1 MMMKRIGREE
11 SGQTLVYVALSLV
24 TLLLFVAL
32 AIEAGHLYAERRR
45 MQNAADAGALAG
57 VRELCLGSAAPTAV
71 AVARTYAVT
80 KNGATWAT
88 PVASGQSLTVNA
100 LENVNLFFGGLGGI
114 VPVSMT
120 VGASAR
126 GLCQSTTSGCM
137 TWPITVKKTQY
148 DERAETCLPPPDGTG
163 IGRTIYIS
171 FDNFDCD
178 PSKYVCDD
186 IFTGGDANSQ
196 RGWYS
201 VDPNSCNVPFLR
213 GALNGGYPQFPITV
227 GSCVGGDSGEKM
239 GVIGGS
245 NGKEIADWLA
255 SHTDHRVL
263 IPLYNCRG
271 GNGPG
276 ADGGCPCQKPGSCQG
291 GYHVGG
297 FACIEI
303 MSWQKSYDVPRQ
315 PGNSKKKAIGAIEA
329 RIRCDCTS
337 LCGQKGGTPVPGDT
351 LIPALAH

>member
-1 MMMKRIGREE
+1 MMKTFEREE

-57 VRELCLGSAAPTAV
+57 VRELCLGGTAPTAV

-88 PVASGQSLTVNA
+88 PEASGQSLSVDA

-120 VGASAR
+120 VAASAQGR
-126 GLCQSTTSGCM
+126 CQSTTSGCL
-137 TWPITVKKTQY
+137 TWPITVEVGKY
-148 DERAETCLPPPDGTG
+148 GAVPFDSGSG
-163 IGRTIYIS
+163 SVIYIT

-178 PSKYVCDD
+178 PLEYDCTH
-186 IFTGGDANSQ
+186 IFSGGDASSQ

-201 VDPNSCNVPFLR
+201 SDPNSCNVPFLR
-213 GALNGGYPQFPITV
+213 GALNGGYPQFPVTV

-239 GVIGGS
+239 GVIGGAT
-245 NGKEIADWLA
+245 GKEIADWLA
-255 SHTDHRVL
+255 SHTDHRVS
-263 IPLYNCRG
+263 IPLYSCRG

-276 ADGGCPCQKPGSCQG
+276 ASGSCSCQKPGSCQG
-291 GYHVGG
+291 GYKVAD
-297 FACIEI
+297 FACLNIE
-303 MSWQKSYDVPRQ
+303 SWEKSYDVPRK
-315 PGNSKKKAIGAIEA
+315 PGNSKHKAIGAIQATKIE
-329 RIRCDCTS
+329 CT
-337 LCGQKGGTPVPGDT
+337 LYCGQKGGDPGSGGAV
-351 LIPALAH
+351 IPALVH

>member
-1 MMMKRIGREE
+1 MMKTIGREE

-88 PVASGQSLTVNA
+88 PVASGQSLSVAA
-100 LENVNLFFGGLGGI
+100 LEDVNLFFGGLGGI
-114 VPVSMT
+114 VPKSVM
-120 VGASAR
+120 VAASAQGR
-126 GLCQSTTSGCM
+126 CQSTTSGCL
-137 TWPITVKKTQY
+137 TWPITV
-148 DERAETCLPPPDGTG
+148 E
-163 IGRTIYIS
+163 IGKYNARPLGSTIYIT

-178 PSKYVCDD
+178 PSKYDCAD
-186 IFTGGDANSQ
+186 IFSGGDASSQ

-201 VDPNSCNVPFLR
+201 SDPNSCNVPFLR
-213 GALNGGYPQFPITV
+213 GALNGGYPQFPVTK
-227 GSCVGGDSGEKM
+227 GSCVGGDSGEKT
-239 GVIGGS
+239 GVIGGA

-255 SHTDHRVL
+255 SHTDHRVS
-263 IPLYNCRG
+263 IPLYDCRG

-276 ADGGCPCQKPGSCQG
+276 ADGGCSCQKPGSCQG
-291 GYHVGG
+291 GYKVGD
-297 FACIEI
+297 FACLNII
-303 MSWQKSYDVPRQ
+303 SWEKSYDVPRK
-315 PGNSKKKAIGAIEA
+315 PGNSQQKAIGAIKATKIE
-329 RIRCDCTS
+329 CTVY
-337 LCGQKGGTPVPGDT
+337 CGQKGGDPGNGGAV
-351 LIPALAH
+351 IPALVH